1 MWGKQAYPE
10 FLSSVED
17 ALVYKCLQRRD
28 TFNFSNCDLSTVI
41 NYFER
46 TYGFNISV
54 DWNELALADVTRS
67 TPVEVRLSNVKV
79 EAALRTI
86 LEYVRSSNELDFDIR
101 HGLVHITT
109 AHITNSLRITRVYN
123 VSDILRHEPAGRL
136 IEEVRATMGWSG
148 LLDDIREFGGSLTVT
163 GTFAGQRA
171 VWDRLE
177 SIRGVM
183 APDRSEANRRGQLPV
198 SRATASAHRP
208 KKRSRKFPIWAIICV
223 LVTIGSAVWIVGSC
237 LGFNTIHEMF
247 KALLTNLLSER

>member
-1 MWGKQAYPE
+1 MLAQLSRRKDRTVWGKQAYPE

-136 IEEVRATMGWSG
+136 IEEVRA
-148 LLDDIREFGGSLTVT
+148 
-163 GTFAGQRA
+163 